1 MFKTCSF
8 SCPFMEL
15 SRFLQRADIPFIIA
29 GHKGPSAPFL
39 LQKQSINGEQ
49 CVLILIESNGQV

>member
-1 MFKTCSF
+1 
-8 SCPFMEL
+8 MEL